1 MIANFT
7 RVSPLKVLDQSVRG
21 RLGPGHLGVL
31 IARAGVGKTACLIHI
46 ALDKVFKGERLVH
59 VSLNEGPEKVS
70 SYYNVIFHD
79 LLKALEVRDDND
91 SRTMVDRNRMILA
104 YLNESFDMGRLRANL
119 TNLRDRLTFQPETM
133 IVDGLD
139 FEAADR
145 PVFEAFKQLAVDFDM
160 EIWFSALSHRH
171 ITTANERGI
180 PYPCHAT
187 DDLFS
192 LIIRLNPTAS
202 GTYLELLKDHE
213 RWPEPGTR
221 VRLDPI
227 TFLAME

>member
-1 MIANFT
+1 
-7 RVSPLKVLDQSVRG
+7 
-21 RLGPGHLGVL
+21 
-31 IARAGVGKTACLIHI
+31 
-46 ALDKVFKGERLVH
+46 
-59 VSLNEGPEKVS
+59 
-70 SYYNVIFHD
+70 
-79 LLKALEVRDDND
+79 
-91 SRTMVDRNRMILA
+91 
-104 YLNESFDMGRLRANL
+104 
-119 TNLRDRLTFQPETM
+119 M

-145 PVFEAFKQLAVDFDM
+145 SVFEAFKHLAVDFEM

-171 ITTANERGI
+171 ISTANERGI
-180 PYPCHAT
+180 PYPCHAM
-187 DDLFS
+187 DDLFT

-227 TFLAME
+227 TFLAVE

>member
-1 MIANFT
+1 MIADFT
-7 RVSPLKVLDQSVRG
+7 SVSPLKVLDQSVRG

-59 VSLNEGPEKVS
+59 VSLNEGPEKVL

-79 LLKALEVRDDND
+79 LLKALELQDDNE
-91 SRTMVDRNRMILA
+91 SRNMVDRNRMILA
-104 YLNESFDMGRLRANL
+104 YLHESFDMGRLRANL
-119 TNLRDRLTFQPETM
+119 INLRDRLTFRPETM

-139 FEAADR
+139 FEMADR
-145 PVFEAFKQLAVDFDM
+145 SVFETFKKLAEDFEM

-171 ITTANERGI
+171 ISTENERGI
-180 PYPCHAT
+180 PYPCHAM

-192 LIIRLNPTAS
+192 LILRLNPKAS
-202 GTYLELLKDHE
+202 GTYLELLKDYE
-213 RWPEPGTR
+213 RWPDPGTR

>member
-1 MIANFT
+1 MIADFS

-21 RLGPGHLGVL
+21 RLGPGRLGVL
-31 IARAGVGKTACLIHI
+31 IARAGVGKTACLVHI

-79 LLKALEVRDDND
+79 LLKALGVRDDND
-91 SRTMVDRNRMILA
+91 FRTMVDRNRMILA
-104 YLNESFDMGRLRANL
+104 YLNESFEMNRLRANL
-119 TNLRDRLTFQPETM
+119 VNLKDRLTFQPETM

-139 FEAADR
+139 FEKADR
-145 PVFEAFKQLAVDFDM
+145 TVFEAFRQVAVDFEM

-171 ITTANERGI
+171 ISTENERGI

-187 DDLFS
+187 DDLFG